1 MRIRTDGKFDH
12 RKDIVEDV
20 SAFYDCNNTRAL
32 MLASQDVQAFV
43 DEIFDLLEDEELSL
57 AQRREL
63 LERFN
68 SVSHRFEFDFEAGSD
83 GVDAEVEIDS

>member
-1 MRIRTDGKFDH
+1 MRIRTDGKFDY

-43 DEIFDLLEDEELSL
+43 TEIVELLEDEELSL

-63 LERFN
+63 LDRFN
-68 SVSHRFEFDFEAGSD
+68 GVSHRFKFEFEADTEGII
-83 GVDAEVEIDS
+83 ARVEID

>member
-20 SAFYDCNNTRAL
+20 SVFYDCNNTRAL

-43 DEIFDLLEDEELSL
+43 GEVVDLLEDEELSL

-63 LERFN
+63 VERFN
-68 SVSHRFEFDFEAGSD
+68 SVSHRLEFDFKAGAD
-83 GVDAEVEIDS
+83 GVNTEVEIDQ